1 MCRLQNNPSIEW
13 AHPKSTH
20 AHPLTWGNKNN
31 TLNCP
36 TMSQHEA
43 QQNLVSIMPL
53 GPNSSQAFWAFSTFF
68 NESFDVELLCET
80 STIIV
85 PRFSDE
91 FFDVK
96 LEWPNTTSWRW
107 QQAWKMVCR
116 FHIYLIN
123 WGMIFYKTKHK
134 RSWWL

>member
-53 GPNSSQAFWAFSTFF
+53 GPNSSQAF
-68 NESFDVELLCET
+68 
-80 STIIV
+80 
-85 PRFSDE
+85 
-91 FFDVK
+91 
-96 LEWPNTTSWRW
+96 
-107 QQAWKMVCR
+107 
-116 FHIYLIN
+116 
-123 WGMIFYKTKHK
+123 
-134 RSWWL
+134 